1 MFKMP
6 RLFIVVLLSGLT
18 ACAPKVPQPLPDEVM
33 VKVLADLH
41 IAEAALQRLAKPY
54 KDTVSQRYYNEVAAI
69 HGLSRSE
76 IDSALTWLRDRPA
89 EMNRIYEAVFLLL
102 EAWETEATGNY
113 NPM

>member
-1 MFKMP
+1 MI
-6 RLFIVVLLSGLT
+6 RLFFAALLFLT
-18 ACAPKVPQPLPDEVM
+18 SCTPKAPQPLPDEVLI
-33 VKVLADLH
+33 KVLADLH

-69 HGLSRSE
+69 HGIRREE

-89 EMNRIYEAVFLLL
+89 EMNRIYEEVFLLL
-102 EAWETEATGNY
+102 EAKETETTGNY